1 MILTCIRFRSIII
14 PDIQQSMI
22 KYSIRGFSVIKV
34 LLMSLRGIA
43 LGTVFGMLFVVA
55 FLLMTGNASAATAP
69 VTIEDDSGMSDY
81 AFAHSLPGDGS
92 YGDPYII
99 DGLVIDAHDANNGLV
114 IRNVHLYV
122 IVQNCVINN
131 THNINVN
138 IGSGDGIFISSS
150 SNITLSNNHVNET
163 YNGITISSSQS
174 IVVTG
179 CTVHNVT
186 YAGIKIADSSDVQVT
201 DNFCADSS
209 SGISSIQST
218 HGSKFDNNTCLRGT
232 YGFHLAGS
240 YQNILSDNNASGNV
254 YGISIEAGSFSNQI
268 NLNNCSSNSNAGI
281 FVMGDNNLIA
291 GNQANFN
298 LHSGIQVNTADN
310 CIVKDNICIGN
321 LNGINATG
329 VNHVTLNNN
338 NCSWSSSYGFYANY
352 CQNITTNDNAMFFNT
367 AAGIYLTSCKTSY
380 LWNDVIGQGGQ
391 TGVWIGLS
399 SWIYTTAQ
407 SSYNAANGFSIVNS
421 DNCTLASANASHNAN
436 GVSFENCHLCR
447 VIDSNI
453 MANTGIGILTSDSDN
468 SSILRVRAY
477 LNHEGL
483 TLSNSDHET
492 VSDCHL
498 LGNAIG
504 IWLNDATWA
513 QINNNEIKNGA
524 ESGMLLTGPSGSDNC
539 NIMGNTISGYSMYGI
554 QILSSEHTTLVSNTI
569 MENDVGVRLN
579 VVSNISITSNLFS
592 TNTNGLVLQSSNDC
606 TVSSNLFSGNLDTG
620 IIAQTCSNGILETN
634 VFHNGLKDIDLVSC
648 TNFLIDGN
656 QCDATQWGIRLLDCT
671 GTTIRNGN
679 CTDST
684 GSGGAFGIYV
694 HGGAGNIIQNMN
706 LTECSMGLLL
716 ETTDSGVVTSNT
728 FYRNMDT
735 GLTMYTCTN
744 MLLHHNLFLFNHGS
758 TSIYSD
764 ASNQAYDDNSG
775 MNHWNTSGPDG
786 IGNFWSDWCYPDLDR
801 NGVVDDSLSI
811 DGGGVDSFPIA
822 DTGAPEVTITSPG
835 SDGIVFNTATVS
847 FSWGAT
853 DDWSGIHHFEL
864 SMDNGTWNNIGIGN
878 FYSYEDLMDGEHFF
892 KVKAV
897 DKAGNEKNASRSFY
911 VDVNPPV
918 VEITSPGNNT
928 VINNGTPTIEWTG
941 QDAGTGIVTYMVGW
955 DSEPYTPVGTNDSF
969 TFDTPLADGSHIFY
983 LRASD
988 GSDHIRVCFI
998 EFYIDTAL
1006 PTLDSISPSN
1016 GTSVVLKDVPFT
1028 WYAFDMASSP
1038 SGLDRTEIRLDA
1050 GAWVDK
1056 GLGSMHTFLNVTE
1069 GYHTIYLKT
1078 FDKAGNI
1085 VEKNVSIM
1093 VDYEVPMVS
1102 ITSPSNHSL
1111 YSVTGVSITWTGSD
1125 QGSGIDHYEVGI
1137 DSDQMTSVG
1146 TATSWTANIMG
1157 DGNHKINV
1165 MAVDKSGKVRIA
1177 HIIIVVDTLAPM
1189 LSISTPTE
1197 GGFYFAPQVNITW
1210 TSMEYGSG
1218 VASYGVR
1225 VDGGSWQSRGTA
1237 TYALLQMTE
1246 GAHTVYVRVTDLA
1259 GNSRTSD
1266 VGFTLDLNPPVIH
1279 SMSPSEGAV
1288 VNTTTVVFGWDVSDA
1303 IGITSI
1309 MYSIDS
1315 ETEHGLMASATSQ
1328 SVILS
1333 NGVHSFKLTVRDR
1346 DGREAVGYVNLTV
1359 DAVAPTIVAHSPAN
1373 ANAGVADLISFR
1385 FSEKV
1390 NVTGLS
1396 IKVNGVAASYVLNG
1410 TTYEVSKLLVAGTT
1424 YAVQVTGAKDLVG
1437 NVMDMYSWSF
1447 NVISGEQLPGQVV
1460 VGGTTVDKNG
1470 QPISGAAVTLGG
1482 MTTTT
1487 NGQGQFSMYVDPG
1500 QHELR
1505 ITANGMND
1513 LIQNVNVTSNQQ
1525 LGEILMTEIPDDTG
1539 QAGTPS
1545 FGGDMTLLMVIG
1557 VLAATVAVVAVVV
1570 MRKRKG

>member
-1 MILTCIRFRSIII
+1 
-14 PDIQQSMI
+14 
-22 KYSIRGFSVIKV
+22 
-34 LLMSLRGIA
+34 
-43 LGTVFGMLFVVA
+43 MLFVVA
-55 FLLMTGNASAATAP
+55 FLMMTGNASAATAP
-69 VTIEDDSGMSDY
+69 VTIEGNPGMSDY
-81 AFAHSLPGDGS
+81 AIAHSLTGDGS
-92 YGDPYII
+92 FGNPYII
-99 DGLVIDAHDANNGLV
+99 DGLVIDAHDADNGIV
-114 IRNVHLYV
+114 IKNVDVYV
-122 IVQNCVINN
+122 IVRNCVINN
-131 THNINVN
+131 THNFNFN

-150 SNITLSNNHVNET
+150 SHITLSNNHVNDT

-174 IVVTG
+174 IVVSG
-179 CTVHNVT
+179 NTVHNVT
-186 YAGIKIADSSDVQVT
+186 MAGIKIAGSSDVQVT
-201 DNFCADSS
+201 ENFCADSP
-209 SGISSIQST
+209 SGIISIQST
-218 HGSKFDNNTCLRGT
+218 HDSKFDNNTCLRGT
-232 YGFHLAGS
+232 YGFNFAGS
-240 YQNILSDNNASGNV
+240 YQNILSDNYASDNV
-254 YGISIEAGSFSNQI
+254 YGIYIEVGSFSNKI
-268 NLNNCSSNSNAGI
+268 DLNNCSSNSYAGI
-281 FVMGDNNLIA
+281 FVKDDNNLIA
-291 GNQANFN
+291 GNKAYSN
-298 LHSGIQVNTADN
+298 LDSGIQVNAADN
-310 CIVKDNICIGN
+310 CIVKDNICISN
-321 LNGINATG
+321 PNGIYATG

-338 NCSWSSSYGFYANY
+338 NCSGSSSYGFYANY
-352 CQNITTNDNAMFFNT
+352 CQNITTNDNVMFFNSV
-367 AAGIYLTSCKTSY
+367 AGIYLTSCKASY

-391 TGVWIGLS
+391 TGVRISLS

-407 SSYNAANGFSIVNS
+407 SSYNVANGFSVVDS
-421 DNCTLASANASHNAN
+421 DNCTLASVNASHNAN

-447 VIDSNI
+447 VIDSSI
-453 MANTGIGILTSDSDN
+453 MANTAIGILTLNSDN
-468 SSILRVRAY
+468 TSILRVRAF
-477 LNHEGL
+477 LNYEGL
-483 TLSNSDHET
+483 DLSYSDHET

-498 LGNAIG
+498 LGNTIG
-504 IWLNDATWA
+504 IWLIDATWA
-513 QINNNEIKNGA
+513 QINYNEIKDGVG
-524 ESGMLLTGPSGSDNC
+524 SGMLLTGPSGSDNC
-539 NIMGNTISGYSMYGI
+539 IIMGNTISGYPMYGI

-569 MENDVGVRLN
+569 TENNVGVRLN
-579 VVSNISITSNLFS
+579 SVSNISITSNLLS
-592 TNTNGLVLQSSNDC
+592 SNTNGLVLQSSNDC
-606 TVSSNLFSGNLDTG
+606 TVSSNLFSGNLAIG
-620 IIAQTCSNGILETN
+620 ISAQTCSDGILVAN

-656 QCDATQWGIRLLDCT
+656 QCDATQWGIRLLDCA
-671 GTTIRNGN
+671 GITIRNGN

-694 HGGAGNIIQNMN
+694 QGGAGNIIQNMN
-706 LTECSMGLLL
+706 LTECLMGLVLQN
-716 ETTDSGVVTSNT
+716 TASDVVTNNI

-735 GLTMYTCTN
+735 GLTMYSCTN
-744 MLLHHNLFLFNHGS
+744 VVLHHNLFLFNHGS

-764 ASNQAYDDNSG
+764 ASNQAYDDNTG

-801 NGVVDDSLSI
+801 DGIVDDPLSI
-811 DGGGVDSFPIA
+811 LGGGVDYFPIA

-835 SDGIVFNTATVS
+835 SDGIGFNTVTVM
-847 FSWGAT
+847 FSWSAT

-897 DKAGNEKNASRSFY
+897 DKAGNENNASRSFY
-911 VDVNPPV
+911 VDVYPPV
-918 VEITSPGNNT
+918 AEITSPGNNT
-928 VINNGTPTIEWTG
+928 VINDGTPTIEWTG

-955 DSEPYTPVGTNDSF
+955 DSEPYITVGTNGSF
-969 TFDTPLADGSHIFY
+969 TFTAPLADGSHIFY

-988 GSDHIRVCFI
+988 GSDHIRVYFI
-998 EFYIDTAL
+998 EFYIDTAF

-1016 GTSVVLKDVPFT
+1016 GTSVVVKDVPVT

-1038 SGLDRTEIRLDA
+1038 SGLDRTEVRLDA
-1050 GAWVDK
+1050 GVWVNK

-1078 FDKAGNI
+1078 FDKAGNL

-1093 VDYEVPMVS
+1093 VDYLVPMVS

-1137 DSDQMTSVG
+1137 DSAPMTSVG
-1146 TATSWTANIMG
+1146 TATSWTANFMG
-1157 DGNHKINV
+1157 DGSHYINV
-1165 MAVDKSGKVRIA
+1165 MAVDRSGKVRIV
-1177 HIIIVVDTLAPM
+1177 HIIIVIDTLAPM
-1189 LSISTPTE
+1189 LSISSPTE
-1197 GGFYFAPQVNITW
+1197 GGFYSAPQVNVTW
-1210 TSMEYGSG
+1210 TSMEFGSG

-1225 VDGGSWQSRGTA
+1225 VDGGIWQSRGTA

-1279 SMSPSEGAV
+1279 SMSPSDGAV
-1288 VNTTTVVFGWDVSDA
+1288 VNTTTVVFEWDVSDA

-1315 ETEHGLMASATSQ
+1315 ETEHGLMASTTSQ

-1359 DAVAPTIVAHSPAN
+1359 DAVKPTIVAHTPAN
-1373 ANAGVADLISFR
+1373 ANAGVTDLISFR
-1385 FSEKV
+1385 FSEIV

-1396 IKVNGVAASYVLNG
+1396 IKVNGQDAGYVLNG
-1410 TTYEVSKLLVAGTT
+1410 TTYEVSKILVAGTT

-1437 NVMDMYSWSF
+1437 NVMEMYSWSF

-1460 VGGTTVDKNG
+1460 VSGTTVDKNG
-1470 QPISGAAVTLGG
+1470 LSISGAAVAIGG
-1482 MTTTT
+1482 KTTTT
-1487 NGQGQFSMYVDPG
+1487 NGQGQFSLYVDPG

-1513 LIQNVNVTSNQQ
+1513 LIQSVNVTSNQQ
-1525 LGEILMTEIPDDTG
+1525 LGEILMTEIPDNTG
-1539 QAGTPS
+1539 QPGTTS